1 MVSPEHGIAF
11 LGFLWQSLGFLV
23 GLLDE
28 ISDGFQSSL
37 DLTNVGGHDIDHFDK
52 VVYLSIHGS
61 DGGSLL
67 GLWLIAHDGS
77 LRCSA
82 I

>member
-1 MVSPEHGIAF
+1 MASPEHGIAF
-11 LGFLWQSLGFLV
+11 LLFGQVLGFLV

-37 DLTNVGGHDIDHFDK
+37 DLTNVGGHDIDHFDE
-52 VVYLSIHGS
+52 VVYLPIHGS

-67 GLWLIAHDGS
+67 GLGLVAHDVI
-77 LRCSA
+77 LHCSA